1 MIKHPTKKPDAQ
13 PTNSHPSGPKTD
25 NSAGAGYS
33 LLHGRQKA
41 RRLSKRQKF
50 LLNELL
56 PKLQLDLSQ
65 APDSQIKNVPA
76 GGGVAAQSGVEPIAI
91 EPIAAKPQ
99 AVNPQAVWLEI
110 GFGGGEHLAWQA
122 AHNRNIHFI
131 GCEPF
136 INGVGK
142 ALMLIDDEKL
152 ENIKLHANDA
162 RAVLDWLEPASID
175 RAFVLYPD
183 PWPKKRH
190 HKRRFLDVKNFNRL
204 ARVLK
209 PGAELRIAT
218 DIGDYARHILVAYRA
233 CGQFTWTANSP
244 DDWRVRPDDWP
255 TTRYEQKA
263 IREGRKG
270 KYFIFQRN

>member
-1 MIKHPTKKPDAQ
+1 MIKRPTEKPDAQ
-13 PTNSHPSGPKTD
+13 PTSGHASGPKTD
-25 NSAGAGYS
+25 SSAGAGYS

-41 RRLSKRQKF
+41 RPLSKRQKF

-56 PKLQLDLSQ
+56 PKLQIDLSKI
-65 APDSQIKNVPA
+65 PDSQIINASTA
-76 GGGVAAQSGVEPIAI
+76 GSVAGKSGVEPIAM
-91 EPIAAKPQ
+91 EPQAAKPQ
-99 AVNPQAVWLEI
+99 VVKPQAVWLEI

-122 AHNRNIHFI
+122 AHNPDVRFI

-152 ENIKLHANDA
+152 ENIKLHVDDA

-190 HKRRFLDVKNFNRL
+190 HKRRFLDVENFDRL

-218 DIGDYARHILVAYRA
+218 DIGDYARHILAAYRA
-233 CGQFTWTANSP
+233 CGRFTWTAKNP
-244 DDWRVRPDDWP
+244 DDWRLRPDDWP

-270 KYFIFQRN
+270 NYFFFVRN

>member
-1 MIKHPTKKPDAQ
+1 MTEIAHECGRVIEMNKDESPADIRE
-13 PTNSHPSGPKTD
+13 SDPKR
-25 NSAGAGYS
+25 S
-33 LLHGRQKA
+33 LLYGRQKA
-41 RRLSKRQKF
+41 RPLSQRQKQ

-56 PKLQLDLSQ
+56 PKIELDLSK
-65 APDSQIKNVPA
+65 APDTQW
-76 GGGVAAQSGVEPIAI
+76 
-91 EPIAAKPQ
+91 AKMPG
-99 AVNPQAVWLEI
+99 PRWIEI

-122 AHNRNIHFI
+122 EHNPEISFI

-142 ALMLIDDEKL
+142 ALMLIDDAEL
-152 ENIKLHANDA
+152 QNIKLYANDA
-162 RAVLDWLEPASID
+162 RDVLDWLEPGCLD

-190 HKRRFLDVKNFNRL
+190 HKRRFLGVENFNRL

-218 DIGDYARHILVAYRA
+218 DIADYARHILAAYQA
-233 CGQFTWTANSP
+233 CGQFTWIAKRP

-263 IREGRKG
+263 IREGRKS
-270 KYFIFQRN
+270 KYFIFVRN

>member
-1 MIKHPTKKPDAQ
+1 MTKSLVTKIAHEWGRVKKMNNDEARADERGSDPRR
-13 PTNSHPSGPKTD
+13 
-25 NSAGAGYS
+25 S
-33 LLHGRQKA
+33 LLYGRQKA
-41 RRLSKRQKF
+41 RPLSQRQKL

-56 PKLQLDLSQ
+56 PKLELDLSK
-65 APDSQIKNVPA
+65 APE
-76 GGGVAAQSGVEPIAI
+76 AQF
-91 EPIAAKPQ
+91 AKPTG
-99 AVNPQAVWLEI
+99 PRWIEI

-122 AHNRNIHFI
+122 GQNPEISFI

-142 ALMLIDDEKL
+142 ALILIDDDNLK
-152 ENIKLHANDA
+152 NIKLHANDA
-162 RAVLDWLEPASID
+162 RDVLDWLEPGSID

-190 HKRRFLDVKNFNRL
+190 HKRRFLGVENFNRL

-218 DIGDYARHILVAYRA
+218 DIADYARHILAAYQA
-233 CGQFTWTANSP
+233 CGEFTWTAKRP
-244 DDWRVRPDDWP
+244 DDWRVPPEDWP

-263 IREGRKG
+263 IREGRKCN
-270 KYFIFQRN
+270 YFIFERN